1 MANNIR
7 KTYYKDITDEQ
18 WNDYK
23 WQFKNRVKTLEEL
36 EQIIPLTEAEK
47 EGIRKSFKAF
57 KMAITP
63 HYLSLINTD
72 NPMDPIKLQSVP
84 QDKEF
89 YTGPFDLDD
98 PLGED
103 HDMPVPNLVHRY
115 PDRVLFLIT
124 DQCSMY
130 CRFCTRKRIV
140 SDGTHLVNKTILSQV
155 IDYLHQH
162 KEVRDVVVSGGDPL
176 FMEDDKIEE
185 VLKALREVPHIE
197 IIRLGSRMPVVCP
210 QRITDDFVNM
220 AKKYHP
226 IYFNTHFNHPFELQE
241 DAEKALAKLADNGF
255 VLGNQSVLLKNI
267 NSDAVIMKALMHK
280 LLKNRVRPYYIY
292 QCDLTS
298 GIEHFRAPVSKGI
311 EIMEELRGHTSG
323 LAVPTFV
330 IDAPNGGGKVPIQPN
345 YLLTQSPD
353 KVIIRNYEGMVSTYI
368 EPEDRDC
375 TCSTTAHFQ
384 DPTKKSNVGVANLLN
399 GEHMSLYPHYNDK

>member
-1 MANNIR
+1 MSINIR
-7 KTYYKDITDEQ
+7 ETYYKDVTDEQ
-18 WNDYK
+18 WNDYT
-23 WQFKNRVKTLEEL
+23 WQFKNRVKTLKDL
-36 EQIIPLTEAEK
+36 EQIIPLTEDEK
-47 EGIRKSFKAF
+47 EGIRKSFKDF

-63 HYLSLINTD
+63 HYLSLINTA

-89 YTGPFDLDD
+89 YHGPFDLDD

-140 SDGTHLVNKTILSQV
+140 SDGSHQVDKTILSQV
-155 IDYLHQH
+155 VEYLHAH
-162 KEVRDVVVSGGDPL
+162 KEVRDVIISGGDPL
-176 FMEDDKIEE
+176 FMEDEKVEE

-226 IYFNTHFNHPFELQE
+226 VYFNTHFNHPFELGK
-241 DAEKALAKLADNGF
+241 DAEVALAKLADNGF
-255 VLGNQSVLLKNI
+255 VIGNQSVLLKNI
-267 NSDAVIMKALMHK
+267 NSDTVIMKALMHK

-292 QCDLTS
+292 QCDLTT

-368 EPEDRDC
+368 EPEDRNC
-375 TCSTTAHFQ
+375 KCSTSAQFQ
-384 DPTKKSNVGVANLLN
+384 DSSKKSNVGVANLLN
-399 GEHMSLYPHYNDK
+399 GEHMSLYPHYTDK

>member
-1 MANNIR
+1 MGVNIR
-7 KTYYKDITDEQ
+7 ETYYKNITDEQ
-18 WNDYK
+18 WNDYN
-23 WQFKNRVKTLEEL
+23 WQFKNRVKTLDDL
-36 EQIIPLTEAEK
+36 EKIIPLSKKEK
-47 EGIRKSFKAF
+47 DGIKSSFSNF

-72 NPMDPIKLQSVP
+72 NPEDPIRMQSIP
-84 QDKEF
+84 SDKELHKS
-89 YTGPFDLDD
+89 PIDLED

-103 HDMPVPNLVHRY
+103 HDMAAPNLVHRY

-140 SDGTHLVNKTILSQV
+140 SEGKHQVNKEILSQV
-155 IDYLHQH
+155 VEYITNH
-162 KEVRDVVVSGGDPL
+162 KEVRDVIISGGDPL
-176 FMEDDKIEE
+176 FMSDEKIEE
-185 VLKALREVPHIE
+185 VLKAIREIPHVE

-210 QRITDDFVNM
+210 QRITKEFVEM

-226 IYFNTHFNHPFELQE
+226 IYFNTHFNHPYEISKE
-241 DAEKALAKLADNGF
+241 SERALNLLADNGF
-255 VLGNQSVLLKNI
+255 VLGNQSVLLRKI
-267 NSDAVIMKALMHK
+267 NSDVNIMKALMHK

-311 EIMEELRGHTSG
+311 EIMEGLRGHTSG
-323 LAVPTFV
+323 LAVPVFV

-345 YLLTQSPD
+345 YLMSQSPD
-353 KVIIRNYEGMVSTYI
+353 KVIIRNYEGMFSTYV
-368 EPEDRDC
+368 ESDQRDC
-375 TCSTTAHFQ
+375 DCSTANNFQ
-384 DPTKKSNVGVANLLN
+384 NPNTESKVGLATLLN
-399 GEHMSLYPHYNDK
+399 GERMSLYPHYNDK